1 MKMENTVDFNVFV
14 GSETGILKGC
24 NLNPK
29 AVIHK
34 NFHKVKALERGHEIS
49 CMAWGDEDQ
58 NEIIMGLRNQTVK
71 FFDTEAKAFVSSR
84 ECLAGEGPIISLG
97 RRDGVLMT
105 AVKSGEVTLWRG
117 EGENVQVNA
126 LQGGEFLC
134 KMRQHPSES
143 NIFATG
149 GKESD
154 LTLWD
159 LERPGEPKFKAR
171 NVKPDMLQLRIP
183 VWVTDIAYMEDHKTI
198 AVTSR
203 HKHVRLY
210 DPDRQR
216 RPIINFEY
224 EDSPLT
230 SLSVVPGQSNQIVV
244 GTAHGRMA
252 RFDLRGTKITEPLN
266 IFKGFAGAVREVVAH
281 PTLPLLFSVSLDR
294 YLRVHHLESSK
305 IWYREYLK
313 SRLNCVLVTKD
324 LQLTDVEP
332 PKPKP
337 LRYKREIKEERMIPG
352 KMTDA
357 AVAIRTNLQDKLA
370 QKRKLEEE
378 KENKKRSKKEN
389 ENDLMNYDND
399 SAGENS
405 DGDDSNEL

>member
-1 MKMENTVDFNVFV
+1 MVDVWKIPAGFSIESAVI
-14 GSETGILKGC
+14 EGC

-34 NFHKVKALERGHEIS
+34 NFHKVKALERGHEIT

-84 ECLAGEGPIISLG
+84 ETLAGEGPIISLG

-117 EGENVQVNA
+117 EGENVQVNT

-134 KMRQHPSES
+134 KMRQHPTEP

-159 LERPGEPKFKAR
+159 LERPGEMKFQAK
-171 NVKPDMLQLRIP
+171 NVRPDMLQLRIP
-183 VWVTDIAYMEDHKTI
+183 VWVTDIAFLEDHKTI

-210 DPDRQR
+210 DPNRQR
-216 RPIINFEY
+216 RPILSFEY

-230 SLSVVPGQSNQIVV
+230 CLTVIPGQSNQIVI

-252 RFDLRGTKITEPLN
+252 RLDLRGKKITEPLN
-266 IFKGFAGAVREVVAH
+266 VFKGFAGAVKEVVAH

-305 IWYREYLK
+305 IWY
-313 SRLNCVLVTKD
+313 
-324 LQLTDVEP
+324 
-332 PKPKP
+332 
-337 LRYKREIKEERMIPG
+337 
-352 KMTDA
+352 
-357 AVAIRTNLQDKLA
+357 KL
-370 QKRKLEEE
+370 
-378 KENKKRSKKEN
+378 
-389 ENDLMNYDND
+389 YF
-399 SAGENS
+399 
-405 DGDDSNEL
+405 

>member
-1 MKMENTVDFNVFV
+1 
-14 GSETGILKGC
+14 
-24 NLNPK
+24 LNPK

-34 NFHKVKALERGHEIS
+34 NFHKVKALERDHEIT

-58 NEIIMGLRNQTVK
+58 NEIIMGLRNQSVNL
-71 FFDTEAKAFVSSR
+71 FDTESKSFVSSR
-84 ECLAGEGPIISLG
+84 EALAGEGPIISLG

-117 EGENVQVNA
+117 EEDNVQINA

-134 KMRQHPSES
+134 KMRQHPTER

-159 LERPGEPKFKAR
+159 FERPGEAKFKAR

-183 VWVTDIAYMEDHKTI
+183 VWVTDIAFLKDHKAI

-230 SLSVVPGQSNQIVV
+230 CLSLVPGQSNQIVV

-252 RFDLRGTKITEPLN
+252 RFDLRGNKTMEPLN

-313 SRLNCVLVTKD
+313 SRLNSVLVTKD
-324 LQLTDVEP
+324 LELSDVEP

-337 LRYKREIKEERMIPG
+337 LRYKKEVKEERIIPG
-352 KMTDA
+352 KITDA
-357 AVAIRTNLQDKLA
+357 ASAIRANLQEKLA
-370 QKRKLEEE
+370 KKRKPEDDE
-378 KENKKRSKKEN
+378 KENKKKSKNNKE
-389 ENDLMNYDND
+389 LINYDND
-399 SAGENS
+399 SEDIDFDDES
-405 DGDDSNEL
+405 DSE